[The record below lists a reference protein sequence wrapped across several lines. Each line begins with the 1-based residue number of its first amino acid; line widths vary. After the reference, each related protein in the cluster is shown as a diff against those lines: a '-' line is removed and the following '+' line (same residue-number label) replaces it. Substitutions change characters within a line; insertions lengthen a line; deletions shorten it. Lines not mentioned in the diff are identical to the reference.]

1 MARWNEREHPRD
13 GEGQFTEKG
22 TGWVGKVSD
31 KIASQRGLGQPWKD
45 TTMSVTTLREIAMAN
60 RLDPDSPK
68 IRALAEDIRRNGIKE
83 RLQVEDSPKGMF
95 LGDGTH
101 RLLAAER
108 AGLKELPVRIYD
120 ATPEGRRAA
129 NRAMA
134 DREGLRVEPEV
145 VGRGGMRPATERDLL
160 RVKQLTGK
168 KIPPAWTDVR
178 VADDLDNARL
188 LVQGKD
194 AKGRLQSVYSA
205 AHTQA
210 QAAAKFKRV
219 TELMKHLDKLDASI
233 DRDAVDND
241 HAAALMLIRRLGM
254 RPGSDRNTGADKAAH
269 GATNLRAR
277 HVKVS
282 GSKVS
287 FDFTGKKG
295 VHIQLEVDDPDIAAV
310 VSSRL
315 RRKSGDDRLFD
326 TNETRTRDYMKT
338 TGVPPEFL
346 LKDLRTVRA
355 NVVALRQIAQ
365 MDPPANKAQFQRQ
378 RRRVAEAVSAQL
390 GNTPTLALASYIN
403 PTVFSPWVRQED
415 WL

>member
-1 MARWNEREHPRD
+1 MARWSEREHPRD
-13 GEGQFTEKG
+13 GEGQFTEKS
-22 TGWVGKVSD
+22 TSWVGKVSD
-31 KIASQRGLGQPWKD
+31 KIANQRGL
-45 TTMSVTTLREIAMAN
+45 
-60 RLDPDSPK
+60 
-68 IRALAEDIRRNGIKE
+68 
-83 RLQVEDSPKGMF
+83 
-95 LGDGTH
+95 
-101 RLLAAER
+101 
-108 AGLKELPVRIYD
+108 
-120 ATPEGRRAA
+120 
-129 NRAMA
+129 
-134 DREGLRVEPEV
+134 
-145 VGRGGMRPATERDLL
+145 GGMRPATERDLL

-205 AHTQA
+205 AHTQT
-210 QAAAKFKRV
+210 QAAVKFKRV

-355 NVVALRQIAQ
+355 NVVALQQIAQ
-365 MDPPANKAQFQRQ
+365 TDPPANKAQFQRQ

-403 PTVFSPWVRQED
+403 PTVFSPWVQQED